1 MVESSSM
8 HRMSAKNKGSMIWSR
23 NRKWYRIDKERQ
35 RFVLTD
41 EAPQEARDSFEQ
53 YKKINN
59 LKWDD

>member
-1 MVESSSM
+1 MAGGSSI
-8 HRMSAKNKGSMIWSR
+8 HKMSVRNKGCMIWSR

-35 RFVLTD
+35 RFVLTED
-41 EAPQEARDSFEQ
+41 APQEARESFEQ